1 MIEYIFS
8 QKSDQ
13 ISLFLADRIARFYM
27 SDAPTRAQLDTIAQI
42 IRNNNFEILPS
53 IKSVLALDMI
63 YSNVSMNSIRYKN
76 PLELTI

>member
-1 MIEYIFS
+1 
-8 QKSDQ
+8 
-13 ISLFLADRIARFYM
+13 M